1 MKKLFRLA
9 AYGFAIIAAFSS
21 CSKSDDGLSQKDV
34 ETKIIGRWKNHRLE
48 GEEYIT
54 NNKRVMTFVEGGK
67 VLYSMAGVHADLQD
81 VWYNKTEFSYSVD
94 GTTIN
99 VYGSAL
105 STEAF
110 VSMTVNSISDNKMNT
125 VFVNGGF
132 PDIKFN
138 EEYERVTVDY
148 SSDIIGL
155 WEGVEFTGDETF
167 GDANHRIK
175 YEDNGT
181 SVYYD
186 KDGEEWKPR
195 EDVFS
200 RYNVDGDWLA
210 SQWQNAGSDVI
221 NFELWEIAE
230 INDTTMK
237 WTALREREDG
247 TRYTATFTWKKIVE

>member
-1 MKKLFRLA
+1 MKKLLRSV
-9 AYGFAIIAAFSS
+9 AYVFAIIAAFAS
-21 CSKSDDGLSQKDV
+21 CSKSDDGPSQKDV
-34 ETKIIGRWKNHRLE
+34 ETKIIGKWKNHRLE

-54 NNKRVMTFVEGGK
+54 NNKRVMTFLEGGK
-67 VLYSMAGVHADLQD
+67 VLFSMAGDHADLQN
-81 VWYNKTEFSYSVD
+81 VWFDKTEFSYSVD

-110 VSMTVNSISDNKMNT
+110 VSMTVNSISDDKLNT

-148 SSDIIGL
+148 APAIIGL
-155 WEGVEFTGDETF
+155 WEGVEFIDGETP

-175 YEDNGT
+175 YKDDGT
-181 SVYYD
+181 YEYYNMVG
-186 KDGEEWKPR
+186 GEWVQET
-195 EDVFS
+195 DLFNI
-200 RYNVDGDWLA
+200 YNVDGDWVALH
-210 SQWQNAGSDVI
+210 WQDADSDVAD
-221 NFELWEIAE
+221 FELWEIAE
-230 INDTTMK
+230 INETTMK

-247 TRYTATFTWKKIVE
+247 TRYTATFTWKKI